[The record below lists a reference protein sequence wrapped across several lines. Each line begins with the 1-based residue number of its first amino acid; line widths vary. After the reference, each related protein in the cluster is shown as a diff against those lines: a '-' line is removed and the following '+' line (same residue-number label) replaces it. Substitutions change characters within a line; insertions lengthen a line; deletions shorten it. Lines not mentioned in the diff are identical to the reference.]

1 MTAYCASPGAATAPL
16 AVTSLPVSELTRVAL
31 RFRFL
36 ALLRASLVAG
46 ALYDF
51 GVAVLM
57 VAAPQ
62 VLSRAFAVPLPG
74 ERFYLHLLA
83 LLLLMLSGLYL
94 LAARD
99 PRRYSGVVAIAIA
112 GRLVGGVL
120 FAYAALTEPAHA
132 GLWWTAA
139 ADAALGISLAA
150 FWWPL

>member
-1 MTAYCASPGAATAPL
+1 MTAIVPHPGPPL
-16 AVTSLPVSELTRVAL
+16 AVTSLPVSDLTRVAF

-36 ALLRASLVAG
+36 ALLRASLAAG

-83 LLLLMLSGLYL
+83 LLLFMLAGMYT

-99 PRRYSGVVAIAIA
+99 PRRYSGVVFLAIV

-120 FAYAALTEPAHA
+120 FAYAAITEPAHA

-139 ADAALGISLAA
+139 ADAVFGLSHAI
-150 FWWPL
+150 FWYPLR